1 MDRRVTSAA
10 RLGRWREART
20 ADGEVSKQLKG
31 AVKLLAELLGK
42 VHDDLSVLLL
52 YAETAV
58 DDARHVRLALVDV
71 IGVRVVDGV
80 RALPRKVRHEESR
93 MEHVAHG
100 VLQEAIIGES
110 AMTALVGEYPES
122 HAHGSRHH
130 RVEHPQRKRS
140 EFQRNERAAGSSADC
155 SGHQRLHEVP

>member
-1 MDRRVTSAA
+1 MARVEHVSRSADGRAAARYVRADRWGGGAGTSCGPAGDIGRA

-42 VHDDLSVLLL
+42 IHDDLSVLLF

-58 DDARHVRLALVDV
+58 DDAWHASALVDV

-110 AMTALVGEYPES
+110 MAALVGE
-122 HAHGSRHH
+122 
-130 RVEHPQRKRS
+130 
-140 EFQRNERAAGSSADC
+140 
-155 SGHQRLHEVP
+155 